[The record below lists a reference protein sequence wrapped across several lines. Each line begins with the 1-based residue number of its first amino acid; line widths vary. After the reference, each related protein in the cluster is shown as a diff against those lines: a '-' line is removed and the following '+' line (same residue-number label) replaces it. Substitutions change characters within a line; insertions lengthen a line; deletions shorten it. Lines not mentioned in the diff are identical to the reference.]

1 MLTMEELGYF
11 IYMDEQE
18 KKQQQ
23 PIEETS
29 ENENSKEEGDSRH
42 PPKSV

>member
-18 KKQQQ
+18 KKKQ
-23 PIEETS
+23 PKELEEPIVDDNEG
-29 ENENSKEEGDSRH
+29 ENTDK
-42 PPKSV
+42 